1 MATLSRAEFG
11 RRLQLVRASIWY
23 EALAGDG
30 YAGLLRG
37 FAAQP
42 PPPLPAMPGL
52 SRSRLGAWICTDPA
66 VAERILGD
74 ERFGVRR
81 ADGGK
86 PHLQVLPLDET
97 FLGAEPS
104 AQRRIAE
111 LLGPELGAV
120 RADTVRRHADAL
132 LAGCG
137 DEFELVGDVAEPLA
151 VRVLAELFGLDG
163 IAGELPALATALDAL
178 RTPPA
183 LADALALA
191 RASRA
196 LRDTL
201 AATADG
207 DLLAGRVLA
216 TVLVLATVPTL
227 LGNAVR
233 SPAHAGDPASVVD
246 GALHAHP
253 PVRLLCRVAHT
264 AADIAGTTVA
274 AGEEVVVPVAAGR
287 RAVGLLRAEPRWRM
301 VEPLVRLLATTGL
314 AALRA
319 RYPTARTQP
328 PRWHPRSPVT
338 ARMAWLGVTG

>member
-1 MATLSRAEFG
+1 
-11 RRLQLVRASIWY
+11 
-23 EALAGDG
+23 
-30 YAGLLRG
+30 
-37 FAAQP
+37 
-42 PPPLPAMPGL
+42 MPGL

-274 AGEEVVVPVAAGR
+274 AGRRSSSRSLRAGAPSGCCGPNRAGAWWSRSSGCSRPRDSRPCAPGIPRRGRSRRAGIRGR
-287 RAVGLLRAEPRWRM
+287 R
-301 VEPLVRLLATTGL
+301 
-314 AALRA
+314 
-319 RYPTARTQP
+319 
-328 PRWHPRSPVT
+328 
-338 ARMAWLGVTG
+338 